1 MELMREVEVGLQAL
15 EQNCQMA
22 LITVQILIVF
32 AWVLC
37 QLLGGEQRVG
47 LWLSGSQ
54 CVSNG
59 AGIICK
65 RKLWCYYKIQGS
77 QETRHEN
84 CRVLRWL
91 EDLVS
96 IKCLTLRKGTA
107 FLLLNKQWKSDH
119 TASLL

>member
-22 LITVQILIVF
+22 LITVQILIAF

-59 AGIICK
+59 EGII
-65 RKLWCYYKIQGS
+65 L
-77 QETRHEN
+77 
-84 CRVLRWL
+84 
-91 EDLVS
+91 
-96 IKCLTLRKGTA
+96 
-107 FLLLNKQWKSDH
+107 
-119 TASLL
+119 